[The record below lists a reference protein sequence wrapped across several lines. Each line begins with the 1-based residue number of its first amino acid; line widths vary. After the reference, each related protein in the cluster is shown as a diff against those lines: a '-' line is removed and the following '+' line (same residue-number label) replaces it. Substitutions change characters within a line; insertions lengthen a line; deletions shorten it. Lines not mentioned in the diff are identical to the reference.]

1 MEWMAGLEPA
11 SARRQ
16 RAALPLS
23 YTHVDGRRDGIRT
36 RAGLS
41 PDRFAGGRLRL
52 LGHSAL
58 AAEEGLEP
66 PIYRLTAGRCAR
78 SATPQGPQLQGPR
91 GPVSP
96 ARLGRACTAGGSRTR
111 DLLGESQ
118 ACCRSTTAAPRWHR
132 SVTSGG
138 TWGVLVK
145 RALAGRRTQTSP
157 VPGACSTV
165 ELQGLG
171 LPHGRQVKLP
181 SLAGTT
187 RTCGLRLRRAAL
199 CPAELRRDGRAS
211 REACEAPKR
220 RRQGSNLEHPAS

>member
-66 PIYRLTAGRCAR
+66 PIYRLTAGRCAS

-96 ARLGRACTAGGSRTR
+96 ARLGRARTAGGSRTR

-118 ACCRSTTAAPRWHR
+118 ACCRSTTAARRWHR
-132 SVTSGG
+132 PVTSGG
-138 TWGVLVK
+138 TWGMLVK
-145 RALAGRRTQTSP
+145 RALAGGRTQTSP

-171 LPHGRQVKLP
+171 L
-181 SLAGTT
+181 AGTT

-199 CPAELRRDGRAS
+199 CPTELRRNRHAS
-211 REACEAPKR
+211 REAGEAPKR